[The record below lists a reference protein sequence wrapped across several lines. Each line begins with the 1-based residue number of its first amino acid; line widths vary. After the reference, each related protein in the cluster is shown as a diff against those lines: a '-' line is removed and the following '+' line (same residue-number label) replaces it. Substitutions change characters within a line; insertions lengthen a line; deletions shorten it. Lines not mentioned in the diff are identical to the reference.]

1 MKNDTYSRV
10 EGIDLSSL
18 CFRCFPLI
26 EETGAFISSQFG
38 KVDDSAIEEKSLNSL
53 VSFVD
58 KTAEEMLIQG
68 LSPLFPEAGFLT
80 EEEMAVPARTAS
92 GEWQWIID
100 PLDGTTNFLFGLP
113 NFAVS
118 VALAFQGA
126 PVLGIVYEVNR
137 KELFYAIKGGGAFL
151 NGKPIRAGKASVLS
165 HALVATGFPYS
176 QFDQLGFH
184 LDAVGRFQRQTRGVR
199 RWGAASVDLAF
210 VACGRFDVFFEYAL
224 NPWDVAAG
232 MLLVTEA
239 GGAVSDFWGSEGDY
253 SGRQVL
259 ATNGLLHPSALEVL
273 AEAYYAS
280 SSMSNLSGD

>member
-1 MKNDTYSRV
+1 MNNDKDIRIG
-10 EGIDLSSL
+10 GIDLSSL

-53 VSFVD
+53 VSYVD
-58 KTAEEMLIQG
+58 KTAEDMLIHG
-68 LSPLFPEAGFLT
+68 LNALFPEAGFLT
-80 EEEMAVPARTAS
+80 EEEMAIPIKTGS
-92 GEWQWIID
+92 SEWEWIID

-118 VALAFQGA
+118 VALAFHGA
-126 PVLGIVYEVNR
+126 PVIGMVYEVNR

-151 NGKPIRAGKASVLS
+151 NGKPIRVSKAPVLGQ
-165 HALVATGFPYS
+165 ALVATGFPYS
-176 QFDQLGFH
+176 RFDQLPFH
-184 LDAVGRFQRQTRGVR
+184 LDAVGRFQRQTRGIR

-210 VACGRFDVFFEYAL
+210 VACGRFDLFFEYAL

-232 MLLVTEA
+232 ILLVTEA
-239 GGAVSDFWGSEGDY
+239 GGAVSDFWGGEGDI
-253 SGRQVL
+253 SGREVL

-273 AEAYYAS
+273 AEAHYAS

>member
-1 MKNDTYSRV
+1 MNNDTRSRFGGV
-10 EGIDLSSL
+10 DLSSL

-58 KTAEEMLIQG
+58 KTAEEMLILG
-68 LSPLFPEAGFLT
+68 LNAIFPEAGFLT
-80 EEEMAVPARTAS
+80 EEEMVAPANTAS
-92 GEWQWIID
+92 AEWQWIID

-118 VALAFQGA
+118 VALAYHGA
-126 PVLGIVYEVNR
+126 PVIGMVYEVNR
-137 KELFYAIKGGGAFL
+137 KEMFYAIKEGGAFL
-151 NGKPIRAGKASVLS
+151 NGNPIRVGKAS
-165 HALVATGFPYS
+165 ALKQALAATGFPYS
-176 QFDQLGFH
+176 QFDRLPFH
-184 LDAVGRFQRQTRGVR
+184 LDAVGRFQRQTRGIR

-210 VACGRFDVFFEYAL
+210 VACGRFDLFFEYAL

-232 MLLVTEA
+232 ILLVTEA
-239 GGAVSDFWGSEGDY
+239 GGAVTDFWGSEGDY
-253 SGRQVL
+253 SGREVL

-273 AEAYYAS
+273 AEAHYAS